1 MANTKPIPYGSI
13 DVECEGYCQKP
24 EITRSYQPTSYRP
37 NRIFLALSLFRQGSF
52 ASLVLIFLYP
62 SPHLSSPCFL
72 QPQRPIIPFIGK
84 GMKPMFSLRSGLAK
98 MLPPSVKGSS
108 PLKLQTTSQHN
119 RSLTPTIPAI
129 GMVFFLHTPSI
140 PRTHSQNPRVDTSGA
155 L

>member
-1 MANTKPIPYGSI
+1 MAKTKPIPYGSI

-24 EITRSYQPTSYRP
+24 EITRSYQPTSYRQ

-62 SPHLSSPCFL
+62 SPLLSSPCFL
-72 QPQRPIIPFIGK
+72 QPQGPIIPFIGK

-108 PLKLQTTSQHN
+108 PLELQTTSHHH
-119 RSLTPTIPAI
+119 RSPFLTA
-129 GMVFFLHTPSI
+129 GSI
-140 PRTHSQNPRVDTSGA
+140 LLLRTALPRVIAFGYPVVGYLTEP
-155 L
+155 